1 MPQAACIG
9 QYRKRSGLAL
19 AALCMLLVASGTAR
33 AQTALPDP
41 AEITLPDLA
50 SFGSAANSHQPPT
63 YFYLTNP
70 SVSFGEAYADFA
82 DCYRFRAIGP
92 QLDLQSFV
100 PWVEGA
106 AGPGPRKD
114 QTNAASPY
122 GVVGAVIG
130 AWLVPALLAAQMRG
144 EANMRLRTCM
154 VPRGYKAHP
163 LAKSVWMQLQS
174 ANDAETVARLAKIAT
189 LPSLLSS
196 GKGQ

>member
-1 MPQAACIG
+1 MRHAASIG
-9 QYRKRSGLAL
+9 QYRKCANLVL
-19 AALCMLLVASGTAR
+19 AALCMLLVAPGTAK

-41 AEITLPDLA
+41 AGISLPALA
-50 SFGSAANSHQPPT
+50 LFDRAANSHQSLA

-100 PWVEGA
+100 PWAEGT
-106 AGPGPRKD
+106 AGLGPRKD

-154 VPRGYKAHP
+154 VPRGYEAHP
-163 LAKSVWMQLQS
+163 LAKSAWMQLQS

-189 LPSLLSS
+189 LPLLLSA